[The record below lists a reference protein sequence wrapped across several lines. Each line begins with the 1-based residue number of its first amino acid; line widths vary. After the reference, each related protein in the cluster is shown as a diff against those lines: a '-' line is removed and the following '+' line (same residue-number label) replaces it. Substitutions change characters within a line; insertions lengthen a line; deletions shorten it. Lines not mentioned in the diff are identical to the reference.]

1 MSPWAARHNKHI
13 WARVAFPLL
22 LLGALCSS
30 GWPHSEGPTI
40 SVGLLHGPHTPDSI
54 IVWGRGEWHSELGS
68 HAFAGSL
75 QITGGSGR
83 LSVTGPG
90 AEPMLAGSR
99 VEVAPVDATHALAIG
114 DTSYPGTLVIGMNPA
129 GGLFVLNTITCE
141 EFVLGTI
148 SAQVFDTAP
157 QEAMRTQAVVLR
169 TRALH
174 ELGTRHRGEDFDFC
188 AKAGCCWEYGWK
200 RPLPQRLIE
209 AVKSTAG
216 QVLCHEGKPILAC
229 FDANAG
235 GCTEDIDA
243 AWPGNRP
250 RDYPYLRRVASPTDQ
265 SGSAATR
272 DYAECWEWK
281 DRAIQPSAIR
291 QRMREGYRIDIGAVT
306 KLEILSRTTSGR
318 VRELVVR
325 GRQASRLVVGSDRVR
340 MILGTPSSL
349 LDPDIST
356 VGLTDGVFRVSGRG
370 QGSGV
375 GLSQHGA
382 LGMALDDAEY
392 DEILGHY
399 YPGVSLVEDFGE
411 GRSRRLSSSITEDAG
426 ESARS
431 LGGPIIRVG
440 LFFGENAPTAA
451 MVLGTGTWRAGQQQG
466 LFDGEVRAEACG
478 NEVVLVS
485 GGRRWVVGD
494 TVDFSPSRDGS
505 CLGLHIADEEQ
516 GPSAFRGDLHLR
528 AQDGKVW
535 VINRLGLEDYV
546 RGVVSNE
553 VFSLGGAEA
562 FKVQAVIS
570 RTYAIYESLFGNRH
584 PDGIDV
590 CSTGLHCQEYRGKAT
605 ETSWGDE
612 AVAKTAG
619 EVLTYRGKPI
629 LAYYH
634 DNGGGQTE
642 LPYYAGWALRASDF
656 PYIASVESPDDKAG
670 LLLKGFEWCYEW
682 GPELDP
688 VIRSFYG
695 DRTVLEPSEIRER
708 LRYFCGEDVGD
719 VVNLVIRE
727 KSPSGR
733 VRRLDV
739 VGSLCTF
746 TVNGTD
752 DYVRKVL
759 RTPSSLITTIT
770 KVGDEFWVTGRGR
783 AHGVGLSQQGAMGMA
798 IRCKRYNEILNWYY
812 RDVELTSGY
821 ATADRDQ

>member
-1 MSPWAARHNKHI
+1 MVS
-13 WARVAFPLL
+13 
-22 LLGALCSS
+22 
-30 GWPHSEGPTI
+30 
-40 SVGLLHGPHTPDSI
+40 
-54 IVWGRGEWHSELGS
+54 GRGEWRSGLGS
-68 HAFAGSL
+68 GTFAGSL
-75 QITGGSGR
+75 RITRDDGQI
-83 LSVTGPG
+83 LLTGPD
-90 AEPMLAGSR
+90 AESVLAGSR
-99 VEVAPVDATHALAIG
+99 VEVAPTDETHSLAIG

-174 ELGTRHRGEDFDFC
+174 ELGARHPGEDFDFC
-188 AKAGCCWEYGWK
+188 AEAGCCWEYGWE
-200 RPLPQRLIE
+200 RPLRQRLIE

-216 QVLCHEGKPILAC
+216 QVLCYEGKPILAC

-250 RDYPYLRRVASPTDQ
+250 RAYPYLRRVASPTDE

-281 DRAIQPSAIR
+281 DRVIQPSAIR
-291 QRMREGYRIDIGAVT
+291 QRMRESYRMDIGAVT
-306 KLEILSRTTSGR
+306 RLEIRSRTTSGR
-318 VRELVVR
+318 VRELVVT

-340 MILGTPSSL
+340 TILETASSL

-356 VGLTDGVFRVSGRG
+356 IRLTDGAFRVSGRG

-382 LGMALDDAEY
+382 LGMALAGADY
-392 DEILGHY
+392 DEILGYY
-399 YPGVSLVEDFGE
+399 YPGVDLVEDFGE
-411 GRSRRLSSSITEDAG
+411 GYSRRLSSSITEGAG
-426 ESARS
+426 QSARS

-440 LFFGENAPTAA
+440 LFFGENAPTAVL
-451 MVLGTGTWRAGQQQG
+451 VLGTGTWRAGQQQG
-466 LFDGEVRAEACG
+466 VFGGEVRAEACG

-485 GGRRWVVGD
+485 GGRRRVVGD
-494 TVDFSPSRDGS
+494 TVNFSPSRDGC
-505 CLGLHIADEEQ
+505 CLGLRIPDEDR
-516 GPSAFRGDLHLR
+516 GPSAFRGDLLLR
-528 AQDGKVW
+528 AQDGNLC

-553 VFSLGGAEA
+553 VFSLGGCEA

-570 RTYAIYESLFGNRH
+570 RTYALHESRFGHRH
-584 PDGIDV
+584 PAGIDV
-590 CSTGLHCQEYRGKAT
+590 CSTGLHCQEYRGQAT

-619 EVLTYRGKPI
+619 EVLTYHGRPI

-642 LPYYAGWALRASDF
+642 LPYHAGWALRASDF

-695 DRTVLEPSEIRER
+695 DRTVLEPSGIRER
-708 LRYFCGEDVGD
+708 LRHFCGEDVGD
-719 VVNLVIRE
+719 VLDLVIRE
-727 KSPSGR
+727 RSPSGR

-739 VGSLCTF
+739 VGSRCSF

-759 RTPSSLITTIT
+759 RTPSSLITSIT

-798 IRCKRYNEILNWYY
+798 IRCKRYDEILQRYY
-812 RDVELTSGY
+812 RNVELSSDY
-821 ATADRDQ
+821 ATADGDE